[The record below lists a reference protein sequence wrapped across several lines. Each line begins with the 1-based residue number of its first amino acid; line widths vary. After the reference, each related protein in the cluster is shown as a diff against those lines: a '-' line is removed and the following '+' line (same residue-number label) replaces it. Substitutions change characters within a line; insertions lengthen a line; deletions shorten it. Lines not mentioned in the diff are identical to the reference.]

1 MKLAPFYP
9 SDFNCRPGII
19 MKASVIA
26 FLGVNHFF
34 PYICN
39 VKRMLLAKYAFQL
52 IRLYFVTDWILI
64 EYISFQ
70 D

>member
-9 SDFNCRPGII
+9 SDFTCRPGII

-34 PYICN
+34 SYIWE
-39 VKRMLLAKYAFQL
+39 VKQGVVLQ
-52 IRLYFVTDWILI
+52 
-64 EYISFQ
+64 
-70 D
+70 

>member
-34 PYICN
+34 SYIWE
-39 VKRMLLAKYAFQL
+39 VKQGVVLVKKKKN
-52 IRLYFVTDWILI
+52 
-64 EYISFQ
+64 
-70 D
+70 

>member
-1 MKLAPFYP
+1 MVAGNLSRNTNVVKKNQTQPRANVCL
-9 SDFNCRPGII
+9 CL
-19 MKASVIA
+19 VI
-26 FLGVNHFF
+26 F